1 MKYLVINLT
10 KEVQGMDMGN
20 YVERN
25 KILLKE
31 VKV

>member
-10 KEVQGMDMGN
+10 KEVQGVDMGN

-31 VKV
+31 VRI

>member
-31 VKV
+31 VKI